1 MACIRDH
8 GLASQGHPPKCG
20 DPCPGACGQNAQC
33 RVKQHSPFCTCLA
46 GYEGDP
52 FTGCSEIRDELY
64 KNRSSRKIYSRRLFS
79 REYDFWKTFSL
90 TENQFSGRP
99 IFTQFIPERLF
110 AFLVGRPL
118 VAPLSNRHRT
128 TFGGPRPKIFVL
140 VL

>member
-64 KNRSSRKIYSRRLFS
+64 KNRSSRKFNSWRLFP
-79 REYDFWKTFSL
+79 REYDFPKTFSH
-90 TENQFSGRP
+90 TENLGPNSIEKNP
-99 IFTQFIPERLF
+99 TEKPTEKPTENPTEIPYTKKKSKN
-110 AFLVGRPL
+110 G
-118 VAPLSNRHRT
+118 
-128 TFGGPRPKIFVL
+128 
-140 VL
+140 